1 MKKIITLLMLTTWF
15 SVSAQQ
21 PKNTVD
27 YKTNFNS
34 KELEEIGKTILDPV
48 EKYEFYKHL
57 YIVYQIDNL
66 KYEDENSEIN
76 LDELRKLSNPILY
89 DFIKKYLTEYT
100 IINEKP
106 ISNKQLDKKEE
117 YEEFTLREKI
127 NKVDKS
133 LIEKD
138 STFYANFAMLVQPSW
153 GTCGS
158 AIEDFNRNIITIY
171 GGCGTGAS
179 SHYNYVLLKD
189 NAFVDLG
196 NGYDKLTKREF
207 KKLNKIIKSKV
218 KDYTYLADRSGAQF
232 SQRPNGNFFVTL
244 RGNVGDE
251 ADASGGSIEITYETK
266 DLKTF
271 IPNSV
276 TVEKLEWQ
284 SVGE

>member
-127 NKVDKS
+127 NMVDKS

>member
-1 MKKIITLLMLTTWF
+1 MLTTWF

-127 NKVDKS
+127 NMVDKS